1 MVIPVTT
8 HVVSYS
14 SCRFCSCETNTGP
27 FSMKQN
33 VVSMEGVGKNDIAA
47 IATIIAV
54 AGTQLTDD
62 D

>member
-1 MVIPVTT
+1 
-8 HVVSYS
+8 
-14 SCRFCSCETNTGP
+14 
-27 FSMKQN
+27 MKQN